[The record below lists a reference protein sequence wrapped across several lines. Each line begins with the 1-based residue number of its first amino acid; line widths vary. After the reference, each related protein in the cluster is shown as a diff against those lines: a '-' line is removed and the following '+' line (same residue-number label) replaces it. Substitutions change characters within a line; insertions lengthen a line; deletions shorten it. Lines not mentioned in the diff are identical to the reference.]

1 MISTTRV
8 ISEQEYLLPRNIIF
22 ELINKNGNEYTVL
35 AKPFKQDQFTI
46 KTGCYPTDFYDIVP
60 HTTMLSTPPK
70 AKPKVDSIVVGKVK
84 ISPVKLKRC
93 PKGMVRNK
101 ITNECVPK
109 DAKAAKPTNAKPK
122 PMTPPKP
129 KAKPIKAKLE
139 RCPNGTR
146 RNPKTL
152 LCEVKR

>member
-1 MISTTRV
+1 
-8 ISEQEYLLPRNIIF
+8 
-22 ELINKNGNEYTVL
+22 
-35 AKPFKQDQFTI
+35 
-46 KTGCYPTDFYDIVP
+46 
-60 HTTMLSTPPK
+60 MLSTPPK
-70 AKPKVDSIVVGKVK
+70 AKPKPKPKPKVDSIVVGKVK

-93 PKGMVRNK
+93 PKGMMRNK

-109 DAKAAKPTNAKPK
+109 DAKATNAAKAKAKPK
-122 PMTPPKP
+122 PNATTPPKPKATTPPKP

-152 LCEVKR
+152 LCEVKT